1 MNTILNTNGLINPM
15 TKNMTG
21 TVLKTQICYFSYMQ
35 YKFPSYDSFFLAK
48 FSAAL
53 NVLNNYTAVKFLLD
67 S

>member
-1 MNTILNTNGLINPM
+1 M